1 MCLSLSRNNEI
12 NGNHQTLELEVWC
25 KVQARYCIYL
35 NFNCVILKWLLLK
48 SMLMSIV
55 MVQSD
60 SIANHTMWCY
70 AYCGNHN
77 LNNAHKMMNVTSV
90 ANSNNWLKIQ
100 LICSLESHYYY
111 QCPVTTSSMLFKQPN
126 KISYIVCCC
135 INL

>member
-1 MCLSLSRNNEI
+1 MAAAQVNVNVHCYGI
-12 NGNHQTLELEVWC
+12 
-25 KVQARYCIYL
+25 
-35 NFNCVILKWLLLK
+35 
-48 SMLMSIV
+48 

-70 AYCGNHN
+70 AYSGNHN

-111 QCPVTTSSMLFKQPN
+111 QCPVTTYNQFHL
-126 KISYIVCCC
+126 I
-135 INL
+135 